1 MGIGSK
7 TVKKATKKART
18 WLRDRIGSQLITR
31 MADTSADAPSSFT
44 KPKRDL
50 YNKMKAAEA
59 EAAAAA
65 KAAAESDDEQS
76 A

>member
-59 EAAAAA
+59 EAAAA